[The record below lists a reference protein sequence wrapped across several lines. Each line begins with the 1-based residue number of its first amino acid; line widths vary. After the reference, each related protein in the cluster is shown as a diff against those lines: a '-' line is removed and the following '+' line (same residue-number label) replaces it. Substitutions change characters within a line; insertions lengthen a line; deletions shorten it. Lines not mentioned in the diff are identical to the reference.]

1 MPAVTIIQ
9 IVLIALGLTVITYG
23 WAYPWLAPL
32 PLIWGAWMI
41 WRRLAGY
48 TAD

>member
-1 MPAVTIIQ
+1 MTIIQ
-9 IVLIALGLTVITYG
+9 IVLIALALAVITYG

-32 PLIWGAWMI
+32 PVIWGAWMI
-41 WRRLAGY
+41 GRRLSGD